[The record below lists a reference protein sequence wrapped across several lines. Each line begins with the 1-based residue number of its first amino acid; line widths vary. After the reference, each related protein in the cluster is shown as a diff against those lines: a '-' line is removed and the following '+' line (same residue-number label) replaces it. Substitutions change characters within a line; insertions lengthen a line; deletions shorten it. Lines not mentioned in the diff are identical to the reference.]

1 MNSTINKD
9 NKKHFASIDVART
22 IGIFL
27 VVLGHAFPDASL
39 QGGIQNSVWRVVF
52 NIIYSFHMPLFIFL
66 SGFVS
71 GKFSADTHDCWNR
84 TLKKFKRLMVP
95 YFCWGILY
103 IPFRI
108 LLAQYASAEFS
119 IARIWRILIGEN
131 PYSGLW
137 FLYALFMI
145 SLIYIWLIKT
155 DKGLVIAFIISIL
168 MVFIGKYVYIVEP
181 IKWIF
186 MYLFYYLLGV
196 YFHKYYLKINDI
208 LRKKICISVFG
219 CVFAVLFYFNQHKT
233 WMSGFVSILVAISGI
248 IVVIGIA
255 ENLSKSVLLAKL
267 GKYGMDIFIMSGP
280 ILVFLRIVLYKRL
293 GIGYIPYVVIATIFA
308 YAAPIVFSKYFIRKN
323 RILSGLLLGMW
334 K

>member
-1 MNSTINKD
+1 MKNSVID
-9 NKKHFASIDVART
+9 NEKYFASIDVARA

-39 QGGIQNSVWRVVF
+39 QGGIQNNVWRAVF

-71 GKFSADTHDCWNR
+71 GKFSTDTQDCWNR

-108 LLAQYASAEFS
+108 LLSQYASAEFS
-119 IARIWRILIGEN
+119 IARIWRIMIGEN

-145 SLIYIWLIKT
+145 SIIYIWLIRS
-155 DKGLVIAFIISIL
+155 DRGLKCAFLISFL
-168 MVFIGKYVYIVEP
+168 MLIVGKYVSISEP

-186 MYLFYYLLGV
+186 LYLFYYLLGV
-196 YFHKYYLKINDI
+196 YCHKHYTFIHDNLVNEKYVM
-208 LRKKICISVFG
+208 ISGV
-219 CVFAVLFYFNQHKT
+219 T
-233 WMSGFVSILVAISGI
+233 FVSSFILIHQYETYLNGLTSIVTSISGI
-248 IVVIGIA
+248 IIIYILSEKFSKNEIIA
-255 ENLSKSVLLAKL
+255 QI
-267 GKYGMDIFIMSGP
+267 GKYGMDVFIMSGP
-280 ILVFLRIVLYKRL
+280 ILVFLRIVLYKTI
-293 GIGYIPYVVIATIFA
+293 GISYTPYVVIATIIS
-308 YAAPIVFSKYFIRKN
+308 YVAPIIISKLIIRRSK
-323 RILSGLLLGMW
+323 ILSRLLLGMN

>member
-1 MNSTINKD
+1 MSNMTGKD
-9 NKKHFASIDVART
+9 NKQYFASIDVARA

-27 VVLGHAFPDASL
+27 VVLGHTFPDASL
-39 QGGIQNSVWRVVF
+39 QGGIQNGMWRVVF
-52 NIIYSFHMPLFIFL
+52 NIIYSFHMPLFYFL

-71 GKFSADTHDCWNR
+71 NKYSIDVQDSWNR

-119 IARIWRILIGEN
+119 IGRIWRILIGEN

-137 FLYALFMI
+137 FLYALFAI
-145 SLIYIWLIKT
+145 SLIYIWLVKS
-155 DKGLVIAFIISIL
+155 DKSLGIVFIISIL
-168 MVFIGKYVYIVEP
+168 MLFVGKYVYIIEP

-186 MYLFYYLLGV
+186 LYLFYYLLGV
-196 YFHKYYLKINDI
+196 YFHKYYMKISDNI
-208 LRKKICISVFG
+208 RKKSCILIVG
-219 CVFAVLFYFNQHKT
+219 CVFAVLFYLNQHKT
-233 WMSGFVSILVAISGI
+233 WMSGFVSILVAISGTF
-248 IVVIGIA
+248 VILGFA
-255 ENLSKSVLLAKL
+255 EYLSNSMLLTKL

-280 ILVFLRIVLYKRL
+280 ILVFLRIVLYKHI
-293 GIGYIPYVVIATIFA
+293 GIGYTPYVVSATIFA
-308 YAAPIVFSKYFIRKN
+308 YVAPIVFSKYFIRKN
-323 RILSGLLLGMW
+323 RILSGMLLGMW